1 MASIL
6 DIYLKVEVLETLL
19 QVVKSKQ
26 EKGVAITVNIND
38 ETNQYGQNVSAHVS
52 QKKEE
57 REAKKAKYYVGNGKV
72 VWTSGTIQKAEKKEE
87 EVQQAKVI
95 SSNDLPF

>member
-6 DIYLKVEVLETLL
+6 DIYLKAEVLETLL
-19 QVVKSKQ
+19 QVVKAKQ

-57 REAKKAKYYVGNGKV
+57 REAKKAKYYVVNGKV
-72 VWTSGTIQKAEKKEE
+72 VWTSGTIEKAEKKEE

>member
-1 MASIL
+1 MATIAEF
-6 DIYLKVEVLETLL
+6 YFKAEVLETLL
-19 QVVKSKQ
+19 QVVKAKQ
-26 EKGVAITVNIND
+26 DKGVSITVNIND

-72 VWTSGTIQKAEKKEE
+72 VWTDGTIKKAEKKEE

>member
-1 MASIL
+1 MAAIL

-19 QVVKSKQ
+19 NVVKSKQ

-38 ETNQYGQNVSAHVS
+38 ETNQYGQNVSAQVS

-72 VWTSGTIQKAEKKEE
+72 VWTDGTVKKAEKKEE

-95 SSNDLPF
+95 SNHDLPF